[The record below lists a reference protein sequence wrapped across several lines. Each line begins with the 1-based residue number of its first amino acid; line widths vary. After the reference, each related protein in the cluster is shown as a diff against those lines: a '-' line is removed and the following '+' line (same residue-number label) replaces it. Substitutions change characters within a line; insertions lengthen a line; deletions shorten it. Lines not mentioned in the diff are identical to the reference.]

1 MHICVFRNPMFLR
14 WLLTH
19 SWRVYRFCML
29 HRILVNKKIYKK
41 FIHACWIFSIPCIM
55 VDGGV
60 LKIYHTIRLEKFAS
74 WWIKVFYMKYVW
86 VMIYETCTWW
96 WWFNVHKLFDIT
108 FIWKIELHII
118 FGNLMYEERIHIDFL
133 PQLLVF

>member
-1 MHICVFRNPMFLR
+1 MHMYAFRNKCLFDD
-14 WLLTH
+14 
-19 SWRVYRFCML
+19 CL
-29 HRILVNKKIYKK
+29 HILEECIDFVCSIEYLWIRKYIK
-41 FIHACWIFSIPCIM
+41 FIHACWIFSMPYIK
-55 VDGGV
+55 VDGGIS
-60 LKIYHTIRLEKFAS
+60 KIYHTIRLEKFAS
-74 WWIKVFYMKYVW
+74 WCIKVFYMKYVW